1 MALNPTT
8 ILNKQYYTDGKKY
21 YKIHHVSDP
30 KIALTEF
37 ACVELGI
44 TKRANFTPD
53 ELTKIN
59 NKKNSMKFELL
70 KNGAAVSLPLKDG
83 YPAVQSGAILL
94 TPFKCP
100 KCSSDT
106 VPGPKCTVCQTPLP

>member
-8 ILNKQYYTDGKKY
+8 ILNKTYYTDGKKY

-30 KIALTEF
+30 KTTLTEF
-37 ACVELGI
+37 VCIELGI
-44 TKRANFTPD
+44 TKRSNFTQD
-53 ELTKIN
+53 ELTKIT
-59 NKKNSMKFELL
+59 NKKNGMKFELL
-70 KNGAAVSLPLKDG
+70 KKGAAVPLSYKDG
-83 YPAVQSGAILL
+83 YPDVRPGEILL

-106 VPGPKCTVCQTPLP
+106 PPGPKCAVCQEPL